1 MSGFAARLAEDRRAA
16 VLQILA
22 EVEGYSLNEELLA
35 KELMRARFGV
45 VTQEDMRA
53 ILAFLERQGLV
64 TIERLAMP
72 AAGEL
77 WAVTA
82 TRSGRDVARG
92 AAHPG
97 VARPL

>member
-1 MSGFAARLAEDRRAA
+1 MSLQQRLAEDRRAA

-22 EVEGYSLNEELLA
+22 EVEGHSLNEELLA
-35 KELMRARFGV
+35 KELMRARFGI
-45 VTQEDMRA
+45 VTHEDMRA
-53 ILAFLERQGLV
+53 ILAFLERQSLV
-64 TIERLAMP
+64 TIERLP
-72 AAGEL
+72 RGDGSEL
-77 WAVTA
+77 WAATA